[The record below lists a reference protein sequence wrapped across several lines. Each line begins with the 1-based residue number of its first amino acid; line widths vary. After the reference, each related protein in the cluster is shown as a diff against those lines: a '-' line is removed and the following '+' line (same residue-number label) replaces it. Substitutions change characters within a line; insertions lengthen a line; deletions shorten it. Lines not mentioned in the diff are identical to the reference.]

1 MDINLTNHRQ
11 AHRQRQWAITRWRCA
26 SAGILGVL
34 LSFLPWSWERAQ
46 RQVWASAWRAAQTDA
61 QAMQSR
67 EAIWA
72 KQTQVWAVWEAQRQ
86 AWMRVG
92 HESQTT
98 LRLWHWLGT
107 ASVHGVRWTHWQQ
120 EGQRWTVSGE
130 AKGLDEVREWLVSGD
145 HRPTPVDREV
155 AVSQSKQW
163 ADGRIGFVLTWEELP

>member
-1 MDINLTNHRQ
+1 MGHHPL
-11 AHRQRQWAITRWRCA
+11 ALRQRRHLGCA
-26 SAGILGVL
+26 AVFFAVVLGASPAAGVGIGL
-34 LSFLPWSWERAQ
+34 
-46 RQVWASAWRAAQTDA
+46 A

-67 EAIWA
+67 DAIWA

-130 AKGLDEVREWLVSGD
+130 AKGLDQVREWLVSGD

-155 AVSQSKQW
+155 AVSQSQQW